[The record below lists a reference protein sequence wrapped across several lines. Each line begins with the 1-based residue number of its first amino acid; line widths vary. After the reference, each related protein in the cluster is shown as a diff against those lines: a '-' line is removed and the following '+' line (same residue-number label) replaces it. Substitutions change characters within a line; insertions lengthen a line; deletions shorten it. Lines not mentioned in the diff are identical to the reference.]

1 MDRLSA
7 LIVLAAC
14 GNDGKEPP
22 AARNES
28 AKVAAVQA
36 NTAEGFCEFLAKPEA
51 PGPELTWAPL
61 ADGKQPPPP
70 AKGWRWI
77 NLWATWCKPCVEELP
92 RLAKWK
98 GQLEGIDMQFVSLDD
113 KPEDVEAFRKEH
125 PGTPETFRIAD
136 AEKIDEWTNK
146 LGLKGS
152 PMIPIHVFV
161 DPSNHVKCARA
172 GNVREQDF
180 AVIKQLTKK

>member
-22 AARNES
+22 AARSES
-28 AKVAAVQA
+28 AKVAGKQA
-36 NTAEGFCEFLAKPEA
+36 ATVDEFCDFYAKDET
-51 PGPELTWAPL
+51 PGPTLTWAPL
-61 ADGKQPPPP
+61 ADGKQPPGP
-70 AKGWRWI
+70 AKGWRWL

-98 GQLEGIDMQFVSLDD
+98 SQLGDIDMQFVSLDD
-113 KPEDVEAFRKEH
+113 NLADVDAFRKAH

-136 AEKIDEWTNK
+136 AEKINDWTTQ
-146 LGLKGS
+146 LGLTGS
-152 PMIPIHVFV
+152 PPIPIHVFI
-161 DPSNHVKCARA
+161 DPQNHVKCARA

-180 AVIKQLTKK
+180 AVIQKLTRR